1 MSAQSPLR
9 LITISSILRSPE
21 FALGI
26 ATYEMGL
33 PLGSDIKESWAQQ
46 WCFERGRL
54 FAIYCKHRG
63 IKVPRLMKG
72 PNQTNDVAVQI
83 YKQGR
88 ADGFIL

>member
-1 MSAQSPLR
+1 MAQSPLR

-33 PLGSDIKESWAQQ
+33 PLGSDIREGWAQQ

-63 IKVPRLMKG
+63 IKVPRLMNG
-72 PNQTNDVAVQI
+72 PGQPNGVAVQI

-88 ADGFIL
+88 ADGYII